1 MTRISNN
8 NSNNNRSWCF
18 VRANNVHK
26 KRKKPAREIQMD
38 LLLAVLNVISLSC
51 RAVLI
56 SRFSHKSSVSLPRLD
71 YLCLCTME
79 CYCNGSEIDL
89 PTRTNTKTH
98 FHRTPLDMNVDHM
111 LLYVPVVSRYLIFT
125 RVVYGY
131 SCFLS

>member
-1 MTRISNN
+1 MSRIS

-18 VRANNVHK
+18 VRANNVHTK
-26 KRKKPAREIQMD
+26 NEKRKKPAREIQMD

-79 CYCNGSEIDL
+79 CYCNGPRS
-89 PTRTNTKTH
+89 PNTTQLH
-98 FHRTPLDMNVDHM
+98 HRTPPPTQSLLGHVAVCSSSFALLD
-111 LLYVPVVSRYLIFT
+111 P
-125 RVVYGY
+125 Y
-131 SCFLS
+131 SSCIWL